1 MRKSFLLL
9 AGAAAVLA
17 SCSKTETLDMAETA
31 SGIRF
36 DGAYIGYATETRSI
50 TPTENITEF
59 WVYGQYSKD
68 EAENVSVFNNTKV
81 SNSGDTWSY
90 EGGLRPWINGAKYT
104 FAAYAPENAVSVSNM
119 NEHGYLTFEYTSNA
133 SNQKDLLYAAH
144 TQNGASSGNNPISL
158 TFKHLLSIVQ
168 FTFKSGF
175 DESSKVTVKNIKVT
189 GINTKA
195 TFTGNAITQS
205 GDENFGGSWAAAETT
220 GEFSLNNLSEIEA
233 AGSSD
238 NIIVIPQ
245 NISNVTVTFDVDVTD
260 TNGQSVMSKTG
271 LSATLPTSTTTS
283 WAMGYKYNYVAT
295 IDPESVDLEYI
306 EFKEA
311 KVDTWKDGTG
321 DDLDVQDVQ

>member
-17 SCSKTETLDMAETA
+17 SCSETETLDMAETA

-50 TPTENITEF
+50 NPTKNITEF

-68 EAENVSVFNNTKV
+68 EAANVSVFDNTKV
-81 SNSGDTWSY
+81 SNSNDTWSY
-90 EGGLRPWINGAKYT
+90 EGGLRPWIDGAEYT
-104 FAAYAPENAVSVSNM
+104 FAAYAPENAVSVSGM

-133 SNQKDLLYAAH
+133 VNQKDLLYAAH
-144 TQNGASSGNNPISL
+144 TQNGKNSENTPISL

-245 NISNVTVTFDVDVTD
+245 SISTVSVTFDVDVTD
-260 TNGQSVMSKTG
+260 TNGQSVMSKTE

-283 WAMGYKYNYVAT
+283 WVMGYKYNYVAT

-311 KVDTWKDGTG
+311 KVDAWKDGTG
-321 DDLDVQDVQ
+321 GDLDVQDVQ